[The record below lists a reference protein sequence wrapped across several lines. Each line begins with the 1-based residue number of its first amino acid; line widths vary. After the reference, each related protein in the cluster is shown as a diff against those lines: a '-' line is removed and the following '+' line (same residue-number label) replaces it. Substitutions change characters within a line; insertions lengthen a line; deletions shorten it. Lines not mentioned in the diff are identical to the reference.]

1 MVLFKR
7 KPVQLLPPKDVKDD
21 NAEVRPV
28 TLTNDAT
35 STDGGPQV
43 WHIPQTGEVFAHYE
57 DYLTRMD
64 FYKQRRFICQI
75 TGHSGL
81 TFFEALK
88 SELAGAEEVEQAFPE
103 ALKGPVLRRVQFQTV
118 SRIDALVDL
127 VFDEFRADYYPGE
140 AVTVSTAEG
149 ERLQG
154 VVREKTRFGGKV
166 LPDGTQTAPYTR
178 YTVSLDD
185 RPGVEA
191 VVDDDHIFRDRKIF
205 TKSVLRSFIKKTVTR
220 EAWNGAPWLVKH
232 DVAAQYHIDSRIPPH
247 LRYDTKLMERKQ
259 LQAQK
264 RASHTPTTTT
274 TTTTT
279 AAQDAQGGAN
289 GVNGAMQQN
298 GPARLP
304 ELKPAPKNQ
313 KGKHQSPEFP
323 QGQNGSPGM
332 LGNADTGIFHAP
344 PHKNP
349 FQLPLNFR
357 NQPLPHSM
365 TAPEPPPPPPLPKYP
380 IEDLQVP
387 LREGIV
393 RPPLAFLC
401 RDPPTAS
408 EDVAAVNG
416 SAGIRDKMSMK
427 SVGPFLETW
436 DTLNVYCEIFKLD
449 SFTFDDFV
457 EAMCVASADTTVQ
470 LFEEIHCAV
479 LKQIVSGEAD
489 GGKVNVQLP
498 ELDDEEDSDEESD
511 EEEEEAKEPT
521 PETDRPPARA
531 TRSSLAKAEAERL
544 LAEARAAE
552 KESQNA
558 EPEIRHRAEDVLEDY
573 DWIEELRK
581 RNFQDGG
588 WERIMVGLLH
598 QLSKNERLEERCED
612 LLAQLCPPDVD
623 PTQDTVRER
632 YAALDVDYRVQALQI
647 VCMLT
652 TQTKAMRTYMEECSE
667 QMTAFRKEKIDWQRQ
682 RKQAIEE
689 LRALNDQRKILLPE
703 NMPPPSPPTTT
714 ELKADEDVKMTD
726 ADESVADAEDDGAD
740 SDEEGG
746 AAPRRN
752 FRRAND
758 RAAERQRKRREEKER
773 KEKAAEAAKAPKQS
787 KQFLKVLKDIQ
798 KKEDFIKKCEEEIA
812 VIDNDLREA
821 DCGRTRVLGKD
832 RFWNRYYW
840 FERNGMPYGGLPD
853 SSTAAAEYANGCIW
867 VQGPDELERQ
877 GYIDTDA
884 EYLAEYK
891 SKFDMTV
898 LERKR
903 LEEGA
908 TSVFNAQ
915 QWGYYSEPEQVND
928 LLKWLDPRGFNE
940 LRLRKEIVA
949 FRDKIIQ
956 NMENRKKYLGIAEAE
971 AEAEAEEEEEEEE
984 EGKKKPE
991 KKDKRRD
998 SKRMSTRVRQHEPT
1012 PEPTNYRCLAWENTT
1027 AVEELGH
1034 LHSEPPPP
1042 PPPPRSKKQTAKKR
1056 QAVEPSPEPAPAAK
1070 TRRRK

>member
-21 NAEVRPV
+21 NAEV
-28 TLTNDAT
+28 
-35 STDGGPQV
+35 

-57 DYLTRMD
+57 DYLNRMD

-75 TGHSGL
+75 TGHSGM

-118 SRIDALVDL
+118 SRIDALVDM
-127 VFDEFRADYYPGE
+127 VFEEFRADYYPGE
-140 AVTVSTAEG
+140 AVTVSTADG

-178 YTVSLDD
+178 YTVSLED
-185 RPGVEA
+185 RPGTEA

-220 EAWNGAPWLVKH
+220 EAWNGAPWLVKP
-232 DVAAQYHIDSRIPPH
+232 DVASQYHIDSRIPPH

-264 RASHTPTTTT
+264 RASNTPT
-274 TTTTT
+274 
-279 AAQDAQGGAN
+279 QDSQGTN
-289 GVNGAMQQN
+289 GVNGAMAN

-304 ELKPAPKNQ
+304 ELKPAPKSQ
-313 KGKHQSPEFP
+313 KGKNQSPEFP
-323 QGQNGSPGM
+323 QGQNGSSGM
-332 LGNADTGIFHAP
+332 LGGPETGIFLAP

-365 TAPEPPPPPPLPKYP
+365 TAPEPPPPPPPPKYP

-387 LREGIV
+387 LREGVV

-401 RDPPTAS
+401 KDPPTTS
-408 EDVAAVNG
+408 DFAVNG
-416 SAGIRDKMSMK
+416 SAGVRDKLSMK
-427 SVGPFLETW
+427 SVGSFLETW

-457 EAMCVASADTTVQ
+457 EAMCVASEDTKVQ
-470 LFEEIHCAV
+470 MFEEIHCAV
-479 LKQIVSGEAD
+479 LKQIVSAEAD

-498 ELDDEEDSDEESD
+498 ELDDEEEDS
-511 EEEEEAKEPT
+511 EEEGFEEEVKEPT

-552 KESQNA
+552 KESQNV
-558 EPEIRHRAEDVLEDY
+558 EPEIKHRAEDLLEDY

-581 RNFQDGG
+581 RNFQNGG

-623 PTQDTVRER
+623 PTQVTVRER
-632 YAALDVDYRVQALQI
+632 YANLDVNHRVQALQI
-647 VCMLT
+647 VCILT

-689 LRALNDQRKILLPE
+689 LRTLNDQRKILLPE
-703 NMPPPSPPTTT
+703 NMPPSPPPDQ
-714 ELKADEDVKMTD
+714 KADEDVKMTD
-726 ADESVADAEDDGAD
+726 ADESAADAEDEVPD
-740 SDEEGG
+740 SDDEC
-746 AAPRRN
+746 APRRN

-758 RAAERQRKRREEKER
+758 RAAERQRKRKEEKER
-773 KEKAAEAAKAPKQS
+773 KEKAAEAAKVPKPS

-798 KKEDFIKKCEEEIA
+798 KKEDLIKKCEEEIA

-853 SSTAAAEYANGCIW
+853 SSTAEAGYANGCIW
-867 VQGPDELERQ
+867 VQGPDELERE
-877 GYIDTDA
+877 GYIDADP
-884 EYLAEYK
+884 EYQAEYK
-891 SKFDMTV
+891 SKFDVTV
-898 LERKR
+898 PERKKR
-903 LEEGA
+903 EEGA
-908 TSVFNAQ
+908 TSVFNAN
-915 QWGYYSEPEQVND
+915 QWGYYSEPEQVD
-928 LLKWLDPRGFNE
+928 ELLKWLDPRGFNE

-949 FRDKIIQ
+949 FRDKITQ
-956 NMENRKKYLGIAEAE
+956 HMENRKKYLAV
-971 AEAEAEEEEEEEE
+971 AEAEEPQEK
-984 EGKKKPE
+984 GE

-998 SKRMSTRVRQHEPT
+998 SKRMSTRGRHHEPT

-1027 AVEELGH
+1027 AMEELGH

-1042 PPPPRSKKQTAKKR
+1042 PPPPRPKKQATKKR
-1056 QAVEPSPEPAPAAK
+1056 QAAEPSPEPAPAPK

>member
-21 NAEVRPV
+21 NAEV
-28 TLTNDAT
+28 
-35 STDGGPQV
+35 

-57 DYLTRMD
+57 DYLNRMD

-75 TGHSGL
+75 TGHSGM

-118 SRIDALVDL
+118 SRIDALVDM
-127 VFDEFRADYYPGE
+127 VFEEFRADYYPGE
-140 AVTVSTAEG
+140 AVTVSTADG

-178 YTVSLDD
+178 YTVSLED
-185 RPGVEA
+185 RPGAEA

-220 EAWNGAPWLVKH
+220 EAWNGAPWLVKP

-264 RASHTPTTTT
+264 RASNTPT
-274 TTTTT
+274 
-279 AAQDAQGGAN
+279 QDAQGAN
-289 GVNGAMQQN
+289 GVNGAMAN

-304 ELKPAPKNQ
+304 ELKPAPKSQKSKNQ
-313 KGKHQSPEFP
+313 PPEFP
-323 QGQNGSPGM
+323 QNGAPGM
-332 LGNADTGIFHAP
+332 LGGPETGIFHAP

-365 TAPEPPPPPPLPKYP
+365 TAPEPPPPPPPPKYP

-387 LREGIV
+387 LREGVV

-401 RDPPTAS
+401 RDHPTAS
-408 EDVAAVNG
+408 DAAVNG
-416 SAGIRDKMSMK
+416 SAGVRDRLSMK
-427 SVGPFLETW
+427 SVGSFLETW

-457 EAMCVASADTTVQ
+457 EAMCVASEDTRVQ
-470 LFEEIHCAV
+470 MFEEIHCAV
-479 LKQIVSGEAD
+479 LKQIVSAEAD

-498 ELDDEEDSDEESD
+498 ELDDEEDDSEEE

-558 EPEIRHRAEDVLEDY
+558 EPEVKHRAEDLLEDY

-598 QLSKNERLEERCED
+598 QLSKKERLEERCED

-632 YAALDVDYRVQALQI
+632 YANLDVNHRVQALQI
-647 VCMLT
+647 VCILT

-689 LRALNDQRKILLPE
+689 LRTLNDQRKIMLPE
-703 NMPPPSPPTTT
+703 NMPPSPPAGQ
-714 ELKADEDVKMTD
+714 KADEDVKMTD
-726 ADESVADAEDDGAD
+726 ADESAADAEDEVLD
-740 SDEEGG
+740 SDDEG
-746 AAPRRN
+746 ARRRN

-758 RAAERQRKRREEKER
+758 RAAERQRKRKEEKER

-787 KQFLKVLKDIQ
+787 KQFLKVLKEIQ
-798 KKEDFIKKCEEEIA
+798 KKEDLVKKCEEEIA
-812 VIDNDLREA
+812 TIDNDLREA

-853 SSTAAAEYANGCIW
+853 SSTAEAGYANGCIW
-867 VQGPDELERQ
+867 VQGPDELERE
-877 GYIDTDA
+877 GYIDADP
-884 EYLAEYK
+884 EYQAEYK

-898 LERKR
+898 PERKK

-908 TSVFNAQ
+908 TSVFNANE
-915 QWGYYSEPEQVND
+915 WGYYSEPEQVD
-928 LLKWLDPRGFNE
+928 ELLRWLDPRGFNE

-949 FRDKIIQ
+949 FRDKIVQ
-956 NMENRKKYLGIAEAE
+956 HMENRKKYLAVAG
-971 AEAEAEEEEEEEE
+971 AEEPQDKEEN
-984 EGKKKPE
+984 
-991 KKDKRRD
+991 KDKRRD
-998 SKRMSTRVRQHEPT
+998 SKRMSTRGRHHEPT

-1042 PPPPRSKKQTAKKR
+1042 PRPKKQAAKKR
-1056 QAVEPSPEPAPAAK
+1056 QAAEPSPEPAPAPK

>member
-7 KPVQLLPPKDVKDD
+7 KPVQFLPPKDIKDE
-21 NAEVRPV
+21 NAE
-28 TLTNDAT
+28 
-35 STDGGPQV
+35 V

-57 DYLTRMD
+57 DYLNRMD

-118 SRIDALVDL
+118 SRIDTLVDM
-127 VFDEFRADYYPGE
+127 VYEEFRADYYPGE
-140 AVTVSTAEG
+140 AVTVSTTDG

-166 LPDGTQTAPYTR
+166 LPDGTLTPPYTR
-178 YTVSLDD
+178 YTVSLEE
-185 RPGVEA
+185 RPGAEA

-220 EAWNGAPWLVKH
+220 EAWNGAPWLVRH
-232 DVAAQYHIDSRIPPH
+232 DYAAQYHIDSRVPAH

-264 RASHTPTTTT
+264 RANQPHGQE
-274 TTTTT
+274 
-279 AAQDAQGGAN
+279 ANGAN
-289 GVNGAMQQN
+289 GVNGAMQN

-313 KGKHQSPEFP
+313 KGKLQHQSPDFS
-323 QGQNGSPGM
+323 QDHKGSPGM
-332 LGNADTGIFHAP
+332 LAGPDSGIFQAP

-357 NQPLPHSM
+357 NQQLPHSM
-365 TAPEPPPPPPLPKYP
+365 SAPELPPPPPPPKYP

-393 RPPLAFLC
+393 RPPLSFLC
-401 RDPPTAS
+401 KDPPTDP
-408 EDVAAVNG
+408 DVSVNG
-416 SAGIRDKMSMK
+416 GSTTRIQEKLSMK
-427 SVGPFLETW
+427 SVGLFLETW

-457 EAMCVASADTTVQ
+457 EAMCVASGDITVQ

-479 LKQIVSGEAD
+479 LKQIVSAEAD

-498 ELDDEEDSDEESD
+498 ELDDEEEDSDE

-521 PETDRPPARA
+521 PEPDRPPARA

-544 LAEARAAE
+544 AAEARAAE
-552 KESQNA
+552 KESQNV
-558 EPEIRHRAEDVLEDY
+558 EPEITHRAEDVLEDY

-581 RNFQDGG
+581 RNFQNGG

-598 QLSKNERLEERCED
+598 QLSKNERLEEQCEE
-612 LLAQLCPPDVD
+612 LLTQLVPPDEE
-623 PTQDTVRER
+623 PTQDTVREH
-632 YAALDVDYRVQALQI
+632 YATLDVNYRVQALQI
-647 VCMLT
+647 ICLLT

-682 RKQAIEE
+682 RKQALEE
-689 LRALNDQRKILLPE
+689 LRVLNDQRKILLPE
-703 NMPPPSPPTTT
+703 NMPPSPPPETKQ
-714 ELKADEDVKMTD
+714 EEDVKMTD
-726 ADESVADAEDDGAD
+726 VDESAVDAEDEVAD
-740 SDEEGG
+740 SDDEN
-746 AAPRRN
+746 APRRN
-752 FRRAND
+752 IRRAND
-758 RAAERQRKRREEKER
+758 RAAERQRKRKEEKER
-773 KEKAAEAAKAPKQS
+773 KEKAAEAAKVPKQS
-787 KQFLKVLKDIQ
+787 KQFIKLLKDIT
-798 KKEDFIKKCEEEIA
+798 KKEEFIKKCEEEIA

-877 GYIDTDA
+877 GYIDTDP
-884 EYLAEYK
+884 EFQAEYK
-891 SKFDMTV
+891 NKFDMTV
-898 LERKR
+898 PERKK
-903 LEEGA
+903 LEEGT
-908 TSVFNAQ
+908 TSIYNAR
-915 QWGYYSEPEQVND
+915 QWGYYCEPEQVD
-928 LLKWLDPRGFNE
+928 ELLKWLDPRGYNE

-949 FRDKIIQ
+949 FKDKIVLH
-956 NMENRKKYLGIAEAE
+956 MENRKQYLASAEP
-971 AEAEAEEEEEEEE
+971 EEKE
-984 EGKKKPE
+984 E
-991 KKDKRRD
+991 KKEKRRD
-998 SKRMSTRVRQHEPT
+998 SKRMSTRGRQQEPT

-1027 AVEELGH
+1027 AMEELGH

-1042 PPPPRSKKQTAKKR
+1042 PRPRKQTAKKR
-1056 QAVEPSPEPAPAAK
+1056 QAVEPSPEPAPAPK